1 MAQVRQHANARLTPR
16 QRRAMVDVLVVE
28 DWSVAATAERF
39 PVDAKTARK
48 WRDRYLAE
56 GVAGLVDRSS
66 RPHNS
71 PTRTPEA
78 TRRRVI
84 ELRTQRR
91 RGAAWIAH
99 HINLAPSTT
108 TAASSTARS
117 TTTNAATP
125 PPGSGAAPS
134 AGSPPGA
141 SPANAS

>member
-28 DWSVAATAERF
+28 GWSVAATAERF
-39 PVDAKTARK
+39 PIDAKTARK

-99 HINLAPSTT
+99 HINLAPSTVQNILN
-108 TAASSTARS
+108 SEGLGRQ
-117 TTTNAATP
+117 NAATP